1 MKGKRYNR
9 IKEEWDITSGDFFVI
24 GYRTLMLSTKT
35 FVRIQ
40 KEAEKILGDG
50 AAVIFYEA
58 GKKAVLVSVKRIE
71 EEWKSEGEELIRSLE
86 EFYAEVGF
94 GKFIIGEAKVE
105 GGEELMIKVENSF
118 IAKEYGKSDVP
129 VCHFL
134 RGYCAG
140 IGEALTNQE
149 MDAEEVKC
157 VACGDNHCEFV
168 VKMVE

>member
-9 IKEEWDITSGDFFVI
+9 IKEKWDITSGDFFVI

-71 EEWKSEGEELIRSLE
+71 ERSRIWKI
-86 EFYAEVGF
+86 
-94 GKFIIGEAKVE
+94 
-105 GGEELMIKVENSF
+105 
-118 IAKEYGKSDVP
+118 
-129 VCHFL
+129 HHW
-134 RGYCAG
+134 RG
-140 IGEALTNQE
+140 
-149 MDAEEVKC
+149 
-157 VACGDNHCEFV
+157 
-168 VKMVE
+168 

>member
-1 MKGKRYNR
+1 M
-9 IKEEWDITSGDFFVI
+9 
-24 GYRTLMLSTKT
+24 
-35 FVRIQ
+35 
-40 KEAEKILGDG
+40 GDG

-71 EEWKSEGEELIRSLE
+71 EEWKLEGEELIRGLE

-94 GKFIIGEAKVE
+94 GKFIIGKAKAE
-105 GGEELMIKVENSF
+105 RELIIKVENSF

-129 VCHFL
+129 VCHFI

-157 VACGDNHCEFV
+157 VACGDDHCEFV
-168 VKMVE
+168 VKPVE

>member
-1 MKGKRYNR
+1 MKEGRYNR
-9 IKEEWDITSGDFFVI
+9 IKEEWDVDRGEFFVI
-24 GYRTLMLSTKT
+24 GYRTLMLSNKT

-71 EEWKSEGEELIRSLE
+71 EEWKLEGEELIRGLE

-94 GKFIIGEAKVE
+94 GKFIIGKAKAE
-105 GGEELMIKVENSF
+105 RELIIKVENSF

-129 VCHFL
+129 VCHFI

-140 IGEALTNQE
+140 IGETLTNQA

-157 VACGDNHCEFV
+157 VACGDDHCEFV
-168 VKMVE
+168 VKTVE